1 MGLSFIK
8 GYQKSQELDETLF
21 RQWCNSAE
29 ILEQDAHGLKVLRLE
44 NGDILKIFRV
54 KRLISSARLYSYARR
69 FCRNAF
75 RLARLNIPTVI
86 IKQLYH
92 FSNSSNT
99 AVLYAPLP
107 GRTLRELARNQAL
120 DESMLIR
127 LGVFVADLH
136 DRGIYFRSLH
146 LGNIVLTLNG
156 QLGLIDVADMSIF
169 PWKLSRRRRHR
180 NFHHMRRLQEDVACI
195 GPNGWETI
203 QTSYIRNAH
212 RQISFPAGSGEA
224 K

>member
-1 MGLSFIK
+1 MGFSFIK
-8 GYQKSQELDETLF
+8 GYQKSQELDEAQF
-21 RQWCNSAE
+21 RQWCATAE

-54 KRLISSARLYSYARR
+54 KRLFSSARLYSYARR
-69 FCRNAF
+69 FCRNAS
-75 RLARLNIPTVI
+75 RLARLNIPTVT

-99 AVLYAPLP
+99 AVLYGPLP
-107 GRTLRELARNQAL
+107 GRTLRELARSQEL
-120 DESMLIR
+120 DEPMLVR
-127 LGVFVADLH
+127 LGGFVAGLH
-136 DRGIYFRSLH
+136 DQGVYFRSLH
-146 LGNIVLTLNG
+146 MGNIVLTHDG

-169 PWKLSRRRRHR
+169 PWQLNRRRRHR
-180 NFHHMRRLQEDVACI
+180 NFHHMRRPQEDVACI

-203 QTSYIRNAH
+203 QTSYIRNAN
-212 RQISFPAGSGEA
+212 RQISFSAWSGEA